1 MYVVITFLDPPSV
14 PPQKRDVESLTP
26 LVSENKIRR
35 IIASTM
41 SSSRPSGSSSSA
53 ATSVHTPLSQVCRW
67 EENETIL
74 VCDSIESDGRFV
86 LGTLVANL
94 PAEERKHQEQ
104 QRASTSIRNR
114 VLWLCCSAMTDQ
126 LTLSALS
133 KSGSSKS
140 MTGSASLPELSSA
153 NSGTPPAAA
162 DGRLTIRSIPTLL
175 SRAISSKQEGDQE
188 TPQSFD
194 TESFVKH
201 IYRQVK
207 EWVRF
212 QHEKTRNQTE
222 DAVGEEFDERRWVVL
237 DDLST
242 LGALVG
248 DRLAYGLVLSLQALS
263 RTGGLPFGLAM
274 RCSNDAD
281 IEAEGLMDPRS
292 TQWFGG
298 AAVAAV
304 ESSTLTG
311 DNDGYM
317 KECPWER
324 QLVELADTVVDV
336 CPLASGYTREAHG
349 RLIFSRRGEAA
360 GASSSS
366 TTTQVYNYCL
376 TDNQALAIRISR

>member
-1 MYVVITFLDPPSV
+1 
-14 PPQKRDVESLTP
+14 
-26 LVSENKIRR
+26 
-35 IIASTM
+35 
-41 SSSRPSGSSSSA
+41 
-53 ATSVHTPLSQVCRW
+53 
-67 EENETIL
+67 
-74 VCDSIESDGRFV
+74 
-86 LGTLVANL
+86 
-94 PAEERKHQEQ
+94 
-104 QRASTSIRNR
+104 
-114 VLWLCCSAMTDQ
+114 MTDQ
-126 LTLSALS
+126 LTLSAL
-133 KSGSSKS
+133 KKIGSSKS

-153 NSGTPPAAA
+153 DSGTPPAAA

-175 SRAISSKQEGDQE
+175 SRAISSKQEGDE
-188 TPQSFD
+188 KTSQSFD
-194 TESFVKH
+194 MESFVKH

-207 EWVRF
+207 AWVRF
-212 QHEKTRNQTE
+212 QHENTRNQRE
-222 DAVGEEFDERRWVVL
+222 DAVGEDGDERRWVVL

-263 RTGGLPFGLAM
+263 RAGGLPFGLAM

-304 ESSTLTG
+304 ESSTLTD

-324 QLVELADTVVDV
+324 QLVELADTIVDV

-349 RLIFSRRGEAA
+349 RLIFSRRGERPAA
-360 GASSSS
+360 GASS
-366 TTTQVYNYCL
+366 TATTQVFNYCL